1 MDTLVHGCLTERQ
14 KELPRERRW
23 VVARQWGVL
32 PASPVSEERQE
43 RLCVEQVS
51 LSFGGTQ
58 GVTDTRGPGL
68 GGARAFWGAF
78 LEELKRGR

>member
-1 MDTLVHGCLTERQ
+1 MGRGQTMGRSAGQ
-14 KELPRERRW
+14 PGQRG
-23 VVARQWGVL
+23 ASGASG

-58 GVTDTRGPGL
+58 SVTDTRGPGL

>member
-14 KELPRERRW
+14 KELPR

-58 GVTDTRGPGL
+58 SVTDTRGPGP

>member
-1 MDTLVHGCLTERQ
+1 M
-14 KELPRERRW
+14 
-23 VVARQWGVL
+23 ARQRGVL

-58 GVTDTRGPGL
+58 SVTDTRGPGP